1 MEEYCKITLQDTAR
15 IMDSGDYKD
24 RMIAE
29 YCQTKIRYDRL
40 KDFCNTIEAAQ
51 IVGERAPEHFC
62 PLGLLRK
69 QQHAMGE
76 YLRILE
82 LRAKIEH
89 VCLPIDYIKVRN

>member
-1 MEEYCKITLQDTAR
+1 MEEYRKITLQDTAR

-51 IVGERAPEHFC
+51 ISGERAPEHFC
-62 PLGLLRK
+62 PLSLMRE
-69 QQHAMGE
+69 QQRVMGE
-76 YLRILE
+76 YLRVLE

-89 VCLPIDYIKVRN
+89 VCLPLDHI